1 MIEFE
6 LPFPKRELSPNA
18 RLSWQAKSVHIKEAR
33 LLGKSLTLYKF
44 NGAPYREKRLALF
57 LKFYPP
63 DRRKRDLDNL
73 FASCKPYLDGICEG
87 LHLDD
92 SQFREVT
99 LYWGKVEKPGK
110 VKVRIGLL

>member
-1 MIEFE
+1 MIEIE
-6 LPFPKRELSPNA
+6 LPFPKSELSPNA
-18 RLSWQAKSVHIKEAR
+18 RLSWQAKMVHIKEAR
-33 LLGKSLTLYKF
+33 LLGKSAVLYKI

-73 FASCKPYLDGICEG
+73 HSSCKAYLDGICDG

-92 SQFREVT
+92 RQFKEVT
-99 LYWGKVEKPGK
+99 LYWGQVEKPGK
-110 VKVRIGLL
+110 VKVRIGKL